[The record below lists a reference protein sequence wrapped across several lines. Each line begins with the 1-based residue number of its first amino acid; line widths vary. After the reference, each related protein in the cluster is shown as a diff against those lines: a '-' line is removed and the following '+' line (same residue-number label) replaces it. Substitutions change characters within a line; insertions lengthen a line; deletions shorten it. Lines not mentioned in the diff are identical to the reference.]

1 MDDRRTFL
9 LEMYN
14 QMFADINR
22 HIMVVW
28 QSIGVIGGA
37 IALLALAEKRLLAVD
52 YAVALIVAVCFWSVN
67 TIIDSAYWY
76 NRNLA
81 IIANIER
88 QFLDQSDLK
97 EIHFYFGKHRAPR
110 IIQHLRIRLLLVVS
124 ILLVF
129 FMYQVLNSLI
139 PRVKQG
145 GFAIEMILPWLLA
158 LLLAIYAWVL
168 WLNRRTAYKKFLE
181 FSPGKHVKS
190 DIGSVPGHRTE

>member
-1 MDDRRTFL
+1 MDDRKTFL
-9 LEMYN
+9 VEMYN

-37 IALLALAEKRLLAVD
+37 IALLALAEKKLLAVD

-76 NRNLA
+76 NRNLV

-88 QFLDQSDLK
+88 QFLEESDLR
-97 EIHFYFGKHRAPR
+97 EIHFYFGMHRAPR
-110 IIQHLRIRLLLVVS
+110 IIQHLRIQLLLVVS
-124 ILLVF
+124 ILSVF
-129 FMYQVLNSLI
+129 SVYQVVNSVI
-139 PRVKQG
+139 PRLKQG
-145 GFAIEMILPWLLA
+145 EFATEMILPWLLA
-158 LLLAIYAWVL
+158 LLLAIYALTL
-168 WLNRRTAYKKFLE
+168 WRNRRTAYKKFLE

-190 DIGSVPGHRTE
+190 HIGSVPGHRTE